1 MRTLESK
8 VKSLTDRME
17 KAAANHELNI
27 EKVNKKTEKEKESNA
42 KLKERIA
49 KLEQA
54 KDENS
59 SLQS

>member
-1 MRTLESK
+1 
-8 VKSLTDRME
+8 ME